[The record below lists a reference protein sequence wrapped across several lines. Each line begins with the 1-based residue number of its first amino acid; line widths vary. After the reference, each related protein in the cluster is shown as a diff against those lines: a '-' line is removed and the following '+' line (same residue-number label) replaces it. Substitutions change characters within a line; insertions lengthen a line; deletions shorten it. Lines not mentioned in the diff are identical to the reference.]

1 MTMSDHSSGNSGRDC
16 DVPQMLITAAFFMEG
31 LHDARPAPAVPAN
44 YDVLIETWGKG
55 CVELVDALV
64 SYVPLTIRLCNA
76 AASANDDLYP
86 GVFDYEVSSPFGKWF
101 GEFILQHGNAP
112 SQAEADSW
120 LAKEVAAFF
129 TQGISE
135 EEVRSV
141 HAAIQNQIQFKKE
154 TPCNKKT

>member
-1 MTMSDHSSGNSGRDC
+1 MSDRSSGNFSMDRD
-16 DVPQMLITAAFFMEG
+16 VHQMLITAAFFMEG

-44 YDVLIETWGKG
+44 YDVLIETWGQG
-55 CVELVDALV
+55 CIELLDALV

-76 AASANDDLYP
+76 AASANDELYP

-120 LAKEVAAFF
+120 LAKEIAAFF
-129 TQGISE
+129 TQGMTVE
-135 EEVRSV
+135 EASST
-141 HAAIQNQIQFKKE
+141 HAAIQIHTQFIKGE
-154 TPCNKKT
+154 PCNKEA